1 MYDSKRGIST
11 DLDDQMLRPD
21 NNQAEATSDRIDLTS
36 TGFKLTNSD
45 TDLNANGNRYVYTA
59 IRRPD
64 GYVGKLPSAG
74 NEVFDMDN
82 PGDGTAPSYESTT
95 LKTVDFAM
103 MKVVTSTG
111 DWFTPARLIQG
122 SRVKTNSSDTA
133 SSFANT
139 YNFDYEYGWSDFG
152 SAGSYM
158 SWMWKRGQGMDVV
171 CYEGNGSLGKQ
182 VIHSLSKTPEMIW
195 IKNRGETAN
204 WIVYHK
210 DLNGGT
216 NPERYYLRLNE
227 DHAEIDLPTDYGLA
241 SNILFNDT
249 APTSTV
255 VTLGS
260 SGNLNKNGFDHIMM
274 LFASVNDADGNAI
287 SKVSSYTGTGSS
299 GLSVTTG
306 FQPRFLLIKR
316 RDASNTNWLVFDSV
330 RGFGAGNDS
339 QLALNTNS
347 AAVTNTNFGEFTST
361 GFTIN
366 ETYSEINNNGG
377 SYIYYAHA

>member
-1 MYDSKRGIST
+1 
-11 DLDDQMLRPD
+11 
-21 NNQAEATSDRIDLTS
+21 
-36 TGFKLTNSD
+36 
-45 TDLNANGNRYVYTA
+45 
-59 IRRPD
+59 
-64 GYVGKLPSAG
+64 
-74 NEVFDMDN
+74 
-82 PGDGTAPSYESTT
+82 
-95 LKTVDFAM
+95 
-103 MKVVTSTG
+103 
-111 DWFTPARLIQG
+111 
-122 SRVKTNSSDTA
+122 
-133 SSFANT
+133 
-139 YNFDYEYGWSDFG
+139 
-152 SAGSYM
+152 M